1 MPPIIILPLALLQGT
16 APPVLT
22 VSPPPAPPV
31 IYRAPAP
38 PPAPP
43 APSTGARGPSPRGN
57 PASWATSADYPSRM
71 LRMEVEGKTAFRV
84 IVNDSGR
91 VSHCEITESSGATM
105 LDEATCRLITR
116 RARFNPATDR
126 RGTLV
131 EGAYSSAVRWQIP
144 QEDPLLKPSSSVS
157 RMVVEADG
165 QSSSCSLERTE
176 PLLNFAIKPC
186 PLERFRTNYADRRSS
201 AVRRSVTI
209 TVTTSITDAE

>member
-91 VSHCEITESSGATM
+91 VSHCEITESSGIAASKCQSDVLWTHNDSGDNAFIFA
-105 LDEATCRLITR
+105 LDSTGEKL
-116 RARFNPATDR
+116 
-126 RGTLV
+126 GTWKV
-131 EGAYSSAVRWQIP
+131 SNAKNIDW
-144 QEDPLLKPSSSVS
+144 EDIAEIKKYP
-157 RMVVEADG
+157 
-165 QSSSCSLERTE
+165 E
-176 PLLNFAIKPC
+176 PFTYISPHGIFSFANINNI
-186 PLERFRTNYADRRSS
+186 F
-201 AVRRSVTI
+201 I
-209 TVTTSITDAE
+209 